1 MRSVS
6 LMPSETCN
14 NCAIYAESQRKR
26 SRETRSPKG
35 LFLHQQ
41 IPGERTPRPTPS
53 QWYWYHSCDSSR
65 WFRLS
70 RWSYCAA
77 GAEGA
82 EAVSSLSSLSL
93 LLGLDSPVT
102 AAAWSQLQGP
112 VCVLFFFLA
121 TNFIRLSA
129 TKVRFQKS
137 KIRVLEF
144 IFGLYNGTEN

>member
-112 VCVLFFFLA
+112 VCVLFSCKQ
-121 TNFIRLSA
+121 I
-129 TKVRFQKS
+129 QKS
-137 KIRVLEF
+137 KETSTCFREASVLTVKC
-144 IFGLYNGTEN
+144 LPRNSLNN